1 VFAVTVPLGYAA
13 DVAAPAQSPPPH
25 EGSLLQGRRIWCV
38 DDDPRVRE
46 AARVML
52 ERWGCQVV
60 TASGACDGATLAQE
74 NSPPARV
81 VLDYHFGERTGPE
94 ILRELCVRWRSS
106 PAVILVTAE
115 RDPAVEEQ
123 ARSQGWGF
131 LLKPLRPP
139 ALRALMQQLLIR
151 GEIR

>member
-1 VFAVTVPLGYAA
+1 M
-13 DVAAPAQSPPPH
+13 
-25 EGSLLQGRRIWCV
+25 
-38 DDDPRVRE
+38 DDDARVRE
-46 AARVML
+46 ATRVML

-60 TASGACDGATLAQE
+60 TASGAADGSALAQE
-74 NSPPARV
+74 KCPPDLV

-94 ILRELCVRWRSS
+94 ILRELRARWRSS
-106 PAVILVTAE
+106 PPVILVTAE

-123 ARSQGWGF
+123 AASQGWGF

-151 GEIR
+151 GQIR